1 MSSGCTTCSGDC
13 CRQYLVHVSGR
24 DAVTIARGQG
34 LALEQFVDVVP
45 PVGAPGTGF
54 TLDASGTM
62 YGLALRRHGDGAC
75 TFLVELTD
83 GSYRCGIY
91 PHRPLTCAVFPLR
104 LYRGSVDI
112 RPDVICEPSGRR
124 ITTVDLPQARAQLVR
139 AGFEWA
145 MYARVVAA
153 WNAVRSSRP
162 ERIAEDRYFA
172 YVVAVYDA
180 LDAALAELPPAT
192 RTAAVEHWMD
202 GVPSD
207 DVTAARAE
215 IERALEAAV
224 TPLARI
230 HAAA

>member
-45 PVGAPGTGF
+45 GAGLAAAGF
-54 TLDASGTM
+54 TLDPSGELL
-62 YGLALRRHGDGAC
+62 GLALRRHGDGAC
-75 TFLVELTD
+75 TFLVALTD

-104 LYRGSVDI
+104 LHRGSVDI

-139 AGFEWA
+139 AAFEWA
-145 MYARVVAA
+145 MYARVVEA
-153 WNAVRSSRP
+153 WNAARAPRR
-162 ERIAEDRYFA
+162 ERIAEGRYFA

-180 LDAALAELPPAT
+180 IDAALAELPTAT
-192 RTAAVEHWMD
+192 HSAAVEHWMD

-207 DVTAARAE
+207 EVTAARAA
-215 IERALEAAV
+215 IEQALEAAV
-224 TPLARI
+224 TPLART